1 MVLFLAGVNGLGDVV
16 GAAIATFAGRGS
28 PAWLRHATAVAAGL
42 LLATSILSLFPE
54 VIEADP
60 NAAVFVLGGYLVM
73 LLAENLFITHVHEPH
88 PPAGELHPAHPL
100 FGDQAVEE
108 PLISPVASWA
118 AVVGLSLHA
127 LFDGVAIG
135 AALSLGEAT
144 GNVVAVAVFVHKLPE
159 GFGVASI
166 VRAAGGTPG
175 LALGGGVLLGLLTLA
190 GAGIALALVSEELAL
205 TAPLLGF
212 ATGTLLYVA
221 ATDLVPALNQ
231 ARRQSGVF
239 LVLLGVVLMFAAR
252 AVAGLVGLE

>member
-1 MVLFLAGVNGLGDVV
+1 MIYFLAALNALGDVV
-16 GAAIATFAGRGS
+16 GAALATSVGRGS
-28 PAWLRHATAVAAGL
+28 TAWLGHLTAVAAGL
-42 LLATSILSLFPE
+42 LLTTCLLSLFPE
-54 VIEADP
+54 VVEADP

-88 PPAGELHPAHPL
+88 LPTRERRQAHPL
-100 FGDQAVEE
+100 FGDQAEEE
-108 PLISPVASWA
+108 PLISRVASGA
-118 AVVGLSLHA
+118 AVIGLSLHA

-166 VRAAGGTPG
+166 VRAAGATRA
-175 LALGGGVLLGLLTLA
+175 LALAGGVLLGLLTLA
-190 GAGIALALVSEELAL
+190 GVGIALVLEREELAL

-221 ATDLVPALNQ
+221 ATDLVPALNG

-252 AVAGLVGLE
+252 ALAGMVGLE